1 MTSEPP
7 DSATPAE
14 IPRLFTHGNRPL
26 LAGLISVILL
36 IACLPVV
43 YLWVR
48 NRREEREYLVEH
60 RHVRCRA
67 RENQLVD
74 CRLIRDAKT
83 GEPVGIQSCSAQPG
97 GVHCERECLPLFVKA
112 KAA

>member
-1 MTSEPP
+1 MTGQVHWLP
-7 DSATPAE
+7 
-14 IPRLFTHGNRPL
+14 F
-26 LAGLISVILL
+26 VILL

-48 NRREEREYLVEH
+48 SRREEREYLVEH

-97 GVHCERECLPLFVKA
+97 GVHCERKCLQLFVKA

>member
-1 MTSEPP
+1 M
-7 DSATPAE
+7 
-14 IPRLFTHGNRPL
+14 
-26 LAGLISVILL
+26 
-36 IACLPVV
+36 
-43 YLWVR
+43 
-48 NRREEREYLVEH
+48 VEH